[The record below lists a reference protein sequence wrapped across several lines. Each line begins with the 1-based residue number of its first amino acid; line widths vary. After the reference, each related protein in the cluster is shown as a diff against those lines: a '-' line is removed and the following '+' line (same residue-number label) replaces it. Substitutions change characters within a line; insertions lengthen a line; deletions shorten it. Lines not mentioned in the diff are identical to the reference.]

1 LAEFLLEIA
10 RRLVDD
16 PGAVSVEELER
27 DGESVLR
34 LTVAEAD
41 RGKVIG
47 RQGRI
52 VRALRTLI
60 RAGGAREEKRYLL
73 EIAE

>member
-1 LAEFLLEIA
+1 MVELVLEIA

-27 DGESVLR
+27 DGEIVLR

-52 VRALRTLI
+52 VRALRTLV
-60 RAGGAREEKRYLL
+60 RAGGVREGRRYLL

>member
-1 LAEFLLEIA
+1 LAELVLEIA

-16 PGAVSVEELER
+16 PGAVSVEELEQ
-27 DGESVLR
+27 DGETLLR

-52 VRALRTLI
+52 VRALRTLV
-60 RAGGAREEKRYLL
+60 RAGGVREGRRYLL